1 MERTTVYSVQV
12 TLCLYEDTEGNVYKR
27 LILQCYSY
35 KLNIVDF
42 FFCGCFSSHFSKNKT
57 EKKKLFMSAENRLA
71 ATATPAPN

>member
-1 MERTTVYSVQV
+1 MSLY
-12 TLCLYEDTEGNVYKR
+12 LYEDSEGNVYKR

-42 FFCGCFSSHFSKNKT
+42 FFVDASVRIFQKT
-57 EKKKLFMSAENRLA
+57 KRKKKKLFMSAENRLA

>member
-42 FFCGCFSSHFSKNKT
+42 FLWMLQFAFFKKQNG
-57 EKKKLFMSAENRLA
+57 KKKTFYVGREPPCCYCHPCS
-71 ATATPAPN
+71 